1 MTELAGST
9 DDEKKVKRAQKW
21 ARQLDGFEKGAT
33 LLQAPGAPK
42 KDLKELRKKID
53 ALRSEIL
60 NAQIMDLGEDDE
72 SEDRPRR
79 RLRLRRSPSA

>member
-1 MTELAGST
+1 M
-9 DDEKKVKRAQKW
+9 
-21 ARQLDGFEKGAT
+21 
-33 LLQAPGAPK
+33 LQAPGAPK

-79 RLRLRRSPSA
+79 SLRLRRSPSA